1 MEGCLEATRLVKMK
15 MKSTIIFLLILFFIP
30 LISAESTFFDQDDAF
45 IMGNLPTEE
54 GISTGSGGCRYEW
67 NCTNWS
73 ECLPYGNQTRTCIN
87 IGTCSNT
94 HKTPEI
100 EQSCTYTAQEIEEDK
115 EYPYEGEINDFPEKI
130 PNNGNYLLPL
140 TIILLSCLGCI
151 CIFRYRKEIK
161 NFMNR
166 LNRKYDNN
174 SIRGLINK
182 KVYTD
187 EGNCIGKIEE
197 VILQHNKIHSLKII
211 LNKIPKF
218 VAKGIIIKYR
228 SVKSIGEI
236 VIIDN
241 EILDNSRKY
250 KT

>member
-1 MEGCLEATRLVKMK
+1 MRF
-15 MKSTIIFLLILFFIP
+15 IILIVISLLSLP
-30 LISAESTFFDQDDAF
+30 LIHAESTFFDNPDDVF
-45 IMGNLPTEE
+45 IMGDSET
-54 GISTGSGGCRYEW
+54 TGGAVSGGGGCSYKW
-67 NCTNWS
+67 NCTDWS
-73 ECLPYGNQTRTCIN
+73 KCLSSGKQTRICTN
-87 IGTCSNT
+87 LGTCSDSY
-94 HKTPEI
+94 KIPEI
-100 EQSCTYTAQEIEEDK
+100 EQSCTYAAPEIEGDKELEK
-115 EYPYEGEINDFPEKI
+115 EYPHEDEINDFPEKT
-130 PNNGNYLLPL
+130 PNNWNYLLPL

-166 LNRKYDNN
+166 LNRKYDND

-187 EGNCIGKIEE
+187 EGNCVGKIEE
-197 VILQHNKIHSLKII
+197 AILQHDKIHSLKIV

-241 EILDNSRKY
+241 EMLDNLRKY

>member
-1 MEGCLEATRLVKMK
+1 MGDCLEAIPRVKMRF
-15 MKSTIIFLLILFFIP
+15 IIFIITSLLFLT
-30 LISAESTFFDQDDAF
+30 LVQAETTFFDQDDAF
-45 IMGNLPTEE
+45 IMGDSPAT
-54 GISTGSGGCRYEW
+54 TGGAISGGGGCSYKW
-67 NCTNWS
+67 NCTNCS

-197 VILQHNKIHSLKII
+197 AILQHNKIHSLKII

-218 VAKGIIIKYR
+218 AAKGVIIRYR
-228 SVKSIGEI
+228 SIKSIGEI
-236 VIIDN
+236 VIVDN
-241 EILDNSRKY
+241 EILGNLRKY

>member
-1 MEGCLEATRLVKMK
+1 MRF
-15 MKSTIIFLLILFFIP
+15 IIFIIISLLLTP
-30 LISAESTFFDQDDAF
+30 LTQAETTFFDQDDAF
-45 IMGNLPTEE
+45 IMGDSPAT
-54 GISTGSGGCRYEW
+54 TGGAISGGGGCSYKW

-73 ECLPYGNQTRTCIN
+73 ECLPSGNQTRICIN

-100 EQSCTYTAQEIEEDK
+100 EQSCTYTGPETGEDEELEK
-115 EYPYEGEINDFPEKI
+115 EYPHKEEINDFPEKI
-130 PNNGNYLLPL
+130 SNNWNYLLPL

-241 EILDNSRKY
+241 EILGNLRKY